1 MDTAEYLRL
10 TGYQKGLEDALKTGG
25 KITQENIDRYLNAEA
40 RKLSSDHSKEFIE
53 GWYQGF
59 NDGVGEVI
67 SKLATRD
74 DFWNDNIIWENPVYK
89 SR

>member
-1 MDTAEYLRL
+1 MDTAENLRL
-10 TGYQKGLEDALKTGG
+10 AGYQKGLEDARKTGG

-40 RKLSSDHSKEFIE
+40 RKLSCDHSKEFIE
-53 GWYQGF
+53 GWYKGF

-67 SKLATRD
+67 CKLATSD
-74 DFWNDNIIWENPVYK
+74 DFWKNNIIWENPQYK